1 MECKWRVWRHQHH
14 ESKIVESWRR
24 ATDYVQSLQDESKIR
39 AEKIGSGNWYWSFV
53 ADDKI
58 VRQKAL
64 DVAQSAHDK
73 ALATDIELK
82 SKLSEAQAQRRGD
95 DEMLDEGGETREELL
110 SMKKSLAG
118 ETEAIRRELATYSDN
133 DPTEL
138 EKKVDEAA
146 QWKTD
151 TEGLTDDI
159 YSMEGWLKDQLGGGE
174 GLDVMLQE
182 TYGKEYDEEVR
193 GLKELVWVL
202 AYSSQIFRCCF
213 CLVHHLISCPE
224 TLYYRM
230 GYYQEQIE

>member
-1 MECKWRVWRHQHH
+1 
-14 ESKIVESWRR
+14 
-24 ATDYVQSLQDESKIR
+24 
-39 AEKIGSGNWYWSFV
+39 
-53 ADDKI
+53 
-58 VRQKAL
+58 
-64 DVAQSAHDK
+64 VAQSAYDK
-73 ALATDIELK
+73 ALATDNELK

-110 SMKKSLAG
+110 SLKKSLAA

-193 GLKELVWVL
+193 GLRELV
-202 AYSSQIFRCCF
+202 
-213 CLVHHLISCPE
+213 
-224 TLYYRM
+224 
-230 GYYQEQIE
+230 

>member
-1 MECKWRVWRHQHH
+1 MP
-14 ESKIVESWRR
+14 
-24 ATDYVQSLQDESKIR
+24 
-39 AEKIGSGNWYWSFV
+39 
-53 ADDKI
+53 
-58 VRQKAL
+58 
-64 DVAQSAHDK
+64 
-73 ALATDIELK
+73 
-82 SKLSEAQAQRRGD
+82 
-95 DEMLDEGGETREELL
+95 DEGGETREELL
-110 SMKKSLAG
+110 SMKKSLAA

-193 GLKELVWVL
+193 ALKDLV
-202 AYSSQIFRCCF
+202 
-213 CLVHHLISCPE
+213 
-224 TLYYRM
+224 
-230 GYYQEQIE
+230 

>member
-1 MECKWRVWRHQHH
+1 
-14 ESKIVESWRR
+14 
-24 ATDYVQSLQDESKIR
+24 
-39 AEKIGSGNWYWSFV
+39 
-53 ADDKI
+53 
-58 VRQKAL
+58 
-64 DVAQSAHDK
+64 VAQSAYDK
-73 ALATDIELK
+73 ALATDNELK

-110 SMKKSLAG
+110 SLKNSLAA

-193 GLKELVWVL
+193 GLRELV
-202 AYSSQIFRCCF
+202 
-213 CLVHHLISCPE
+213 
-224 TLYYRM
+224 
-230 GYYQEQIE
+230 